1 MGNEVSKIEN
11 IENFENPSTDEI
23 VEITKQD
30 LINASNEQIQ
40 VDDID
45 DTELVVNSVDGNSM
59 VINSQGSSGT
69 DKENDRPNAKVKRRI
84 PKSKSSILTGQ
95 INRDTSTLK
104 PGTPKRL
111 NRKESKRASFYQKL
125 KGYNEIM
132 DELITMRNEYELVQ
146 QEKIKLREKLAVEE
160 EKQLLSEE
168 NHQSRVNGLLA
179 EFRKVCLFRKYSRTA
194 HHSGFFYHRLTVS
207 PFSHVYFSS
216 ILKYIQ
222 CKIENDK
229 LKSNL
234 EHTFEEIDA
243 WKSEFE
249 DEKTN
254 IKDLIESQ
262 LDAEDDIMKLKDDLR
277 CQKQHSDDQ
286 SALMESQIRAHES
299 EKLKLVAEIENRKRE
314 LDHMEG
320 EARARIDEM
329 TKLQNQNMDI
339 TLHMDDLKIEK
350 EEVITSNVFLI
361 NQLNDKN
368 DTIHALIGEK
378 EEISSE
384 VTKLEVR
391 LEGNRREITNLKRQI
406 ITNETEYR
414 TQLNDAEAEFSD
426 ERLCK

>member
-1 MGNEVSKIEN
+1 
-11 IENFENPSTDEI
+11 
-23 VEITKQD
+23 
-30 LINASNEQIQ
+30 
-40 VDDID
+40 
-45 DTELVVNSVDGNSM
+45 
-59 VINSQGSSGT
+59 
-69 DKENDRPNAKVKRRI
+69 
-84 PKSKSSILTGQ
+84 
-95 INRDTSTLK
+95 
-104 PGTPKRL
+104 
-111 NRKESKRASFYQKL
+111 
-125 KGYNEIM
+125 
-132 DELITMRNEYELVQ
+132 
-146 QEKIKLREKLAVEE
+146 
-160 EKQLLSEE
+160 
-168 NHQSRVNGLLA
+168 
-179 EFRKVCLFRKYSRTA
+179 
-194 HHSGFFYHRLTVS
+194 
-207 PFSHVYFSS
+207 
-216 ILKYIQ
+216 
-222 CKIENDK
+222 
-229 LKSNL
+229 
-234 EHTFEEIDA
+234 
-243 WKSEFE
+243 
-249 DEKTN
+249 
-254 IKDLIESQ
+254 
-262 LDAEDDIMKLKDDLR
+262 MKLNDDLR
-277 CQKQHSDDQ
+277 CQKQYSDDQ
-286 SALMESQIRAHES
+286 SAQMESQIRAHES

>member
-1 MGNEVSKIEN
+1 M
-11 IENFENPSTDEI
+11 
-23 VEITKQD
+23 
-30 LINASNEQIQ
+30 
-40 VDDID
+40 
-45 DTELVVNSVDGNSM
+45 
-59 VINSQGSSGT
+59 
-69 DKENDRPNAKVKRRI
+69 
-84 PKSKSSILTGQ
+84 
-95 INRDTSTLK
+95 
-104 PGTPKRL
+104 
-111 NRKESKRASFYQKL
+111 
-125 KGYNEIM
+125 
-132 DELITMRNEYELVQ
+132 
-146 QEKIKLREKLAVEE
+146 
-160 EKQLLSEE
+160 
-168 NHQSRVNGLLA
+168 
-179 EFRKVCLFRKYSRTA
+179 
-194 HHSGFFYHRLTVS
+194 
-207 PFSHVYFSS
+207 
-216 ILKYIQ
+216 
-222 CKIENDK
+222 
-229 LKSNL
+229 KSNL

-243 WKSEFE
+243 WKAEFE
-249 DEKTN
+249 DEKSN

-262 LDAEDDIMKLKDDLR
+262 IDAEDDIIKLKDDLR
-277 CQKQHSDDQ
+277 RQKQHFDDQ
-286 SALMESQIRAHES
+286 SANIEARSQAHES

-329 TKLQNQNMDI
+329 NKLQNQNMDI

-426 ERLCK
+426 ERLCE

>member
-1 MGNEVSKIEN
+1 M
-11 IENFENPSTDEI
+11 
-23 VEITKQD
+23 
-30 LINASNEQIQ
+30 
-40 VDDID
+40 
-45 DTELVVNSVDGNSM
+45 
-59 VINSQGSSGT
+59 
-69 DKENDRPNAKVKRRI
+69 
-84 PKSKSSILTGQ
+84 
-95 INRDTSTLK
+95 
-104 PGTPKRL
+104 
-111 NRKESKRASFYQKL
+111 
-125 KGYNEIM
+125 
-132 DELITMRNEYELVQ
+132 
-146 QEKIKLREKLAVEE
+146 
-160 EKQLLSEE
+160 
-168 NHQSRVNGLLA
+168 
-179 EFRKVCLFRKYSRTA
+179 
-194 HHSGFFYHRLTVS
+194 
-207 PFSHVYFSS
+207 
-216 ILKYIQ
+216 
-222 CKIENDK
+222 
-229 LKSNL
+229 

-249 DEKTN
+249 DEKSN

-262 LDAEDDIMKLKDDLR
+262 IDAEDDIIKLKEDLR
-277 CQKQHSDDQ
+277 RQKQHFDDQ
-286 SALMESQIRAHES
+286 SVLMESRIRAHES

-329 TKLQNQNMDI
+329 NKLQNQNMDI

-426 ERLCK
+426 ERLCEFQSLIRFESI

>member
-1 MGNEVSKIEN
+1 M
-11 IENFENPSTDEI
+11 
-23 VEITKQD
+23 
-30 LINASNEQIQ
+30 
-40 VDDID
+40 
-45 DTELVVNSVDGNSM
+45 
-59 VINSQGSSGT
+59 
-69 DKENDRPNAKVKRRI
+69 
-84 PKSKSSILTGQ
+84 
-95 INRDTSTLK
+95 
-104 PGTPKRL
+104 
-111 NRKESKRASFYQKL
+111 
-125 KGYNEIM
+125 
-132 DELITMRNEYELVQ
+132 
-146 QEKIKLREKLAVEE
+146 
-160 EKQLLSEE
+160 
-168 NHQSRVNGLLA
+168 
-179 EFRKVCLFRKYSRTA
+179 
-194 HHSGFFYHRLTVS
+194 
-207 PFSHVYFSS
+207 
-216 ILKYIQ
+216 
-222 CKIENDK
+222 
-229 LKSNL
+229 KSNL

-243 WKSEFE
+243 WKAEFE
-249 DEKTN
+249 DEKSN

-262 LDAEDDIMKLKDDLR
+262 IDAEDDIIKLKDDLLR
-277 CQKQHSDDQ
+277 QKQHFDDQ
-286 SALMESQIRAHES
+286 SALIEARSQAHES

-329 TKLQNQNMDI
+329 NKLQNQNMDI

-426 ERLCK
+426 ERLCE

>member
-1 MGNEVSKIEN
+1 
-11 IENFENPSTDEI
+11 
-23 VEITKQD
+23 
-30 LINASNEQIQ
+30 
-40 VDDID
+40 
-45 DTELVVNSVDGNSM
+45 
-59 VINSQGSSGT
+59 
-69 DKENDRPNAKVKRRI
+69 
-84 PKSKSSILTGQ
+84 
-95 INRDTSTLK
+95 
-104 PGTPKRL
+104 
-111 NRKESKRASFYQKL
+111 
-125 KGYNEIM
+125 
-132 DELITMRNEYELVQ
+132 
-146 QEKIKLREKLAVEE
+146 
-160 EKQLLSEE
+160 
-168 NHQSRVNGLLA
+168 
-179 EFRKVCLFRKYSRTA
+179 
-194 HHSGFFYHRLTVS
+194 
-207 PFSHVYFSS
+207 
-216 ILKYIQ
+216 
-222 CKIENDK
+222 
-229 LKSNL
+229 
-234 EHTFEEIDA
+234 
-243 WKSEFE
+243 
-249 DEKTN
+249 
-254 IKDLIESQ
+254 
-262 LDAEDDIMKLKDDLR
+262 MKLKDDLR

-426 ERLCK
+426 ERLCEFQSLIGFESI

>member
-1 MGNEVSKIEN
+1 M
-11 IENFENPSTDEI
+11 
-23 VEITKQD
+23 
-30 LINASNEQIQ
+30 
-40 VDDID
+40 
-45 DTELVVNSVDGNSM
+45 
-59 VINSQGSSGT
+59 
-69 DKENDRPNAKVKRRI
+69 
-84 PKSKSSILTGQ
+84 
-95 INRDTSTLK
+95 
-104 PGTPKRL
+104 
-111 NRKESKRASFYQKL
+111 
-125 KGYNEIM
+125 
-132 DELITMRNEYELVQ
+132 
-146 QEKIKLREKLAVEE
+146 
-160 EKQLLSEE
+160 
-168 NHQSRVNGLLA
+168 
-179 EFRKVCLFRKYSRTA
+179 
-194 HHSGFFYHRLTVS
+194 
-207 PFSHVYFSS
+207 
-216 ILKYIQ
+216 
-222 CKIENDK
+222 
-229 LKSNL
+229 KSNL

-243 WKSEFE
+243 WKAEFE
-249 DEKTN
+249 DEKSN

-262 LDAEDDIMKLKDDLR
+262 IDAEDDIIKLKDDLR
-277 CQKQHSDDQ
+277 RQKQHFDDQ
-286 SALMESQIRAHES
+286 SALMEARSQAHES

-329 TKLQNQNMDI
+329 NKLQNQNMDI

-426 ERLCK
+426 ERLCE

>member
-1 MGNEVSKIEN
+1 
-11 IENFENPSTDEI
+11 
-23 VEITKQD
+23 
-30 LINASNEQIQ
+30 
-40 VDDID
+40 
-45 DTELVVNSVDGNSM
+45 
-59 VINSQGSSGT
+59 
-69 DKENDRPNAKVKRRI
+69 
-84 PKSKSSILTGQ
+84 
-95 INRDTSTLK
+95 
-104 PGTPKRL
+104 
-111 NRKESKRASFYQKL
+111 
-125 KGYNEIM
+125 
-132 DELITMRNEYELVQ
+132 
-146 QEKIKLREKLAVEE
+146 
-160 EKQLLSEE
+160 
-168 NHQSRVNGLLA
+168 
-179 EFRKVCLFRKYSRTA
+179 
-194 HHSGFFYHRLTVS
+194 
-207 PFSHVYFSS
+207 
-216 ILKYIQ
+216 
-222 CKIENDK
+222 
-229 LKSNL
+229 
-234 EHTFEEIDA
+234 
-243 WKSEFE
+243 
-249 DEKTN
+249 
-254 IKDLIESQ
+254 
-262 LDAEDDIMKLKDDLR
+262 MKLKDDLR

-320 EARARIDEM
+320 ETRARIDEM

>member
-1 MGNEVSKIEN
+1 M
-11 IENFENPSTDEI
+11 
-23 VEITKQD
+23 
-30 LINASNEQIQ
+30 
-40 VDDID
+40 
-45 DTELVVNSVDGNSM
+45 
-59 VINSQGSSGT
+59 
-69 DKENDRPNAKVKRRI
+69 
-84 PKSKSSILTGQ
+84 
-95 INRDTSTLK
+95 
-104 PGTPKRL
+104 
-111 NRKESKRASFYQKL
+111 
-125 KGYNEIM
+125 
-132 DELITMRNEYELVQ
+132 
-146 QEKIKLREKLAVEE
+146 
-160 EKQLLSEE
+160 
-168 NHQSRVNGLLA
+168 
-179 EFRKVCLFRKYSRTA
+179 
-194 HHSGFFYHRLTVS
+194 
-207 PFSHVYFSS
+207 
-216 ILKYIQ
+216 
-222 CKIENDK
+222 
-229 LKSNL
+229 KSNL

-243 WKSEFE
+243 WKAEFE

-262 LDAEDDIMKLKDDLR
+262 IDAEDDIIKLKDDLR
-277 CQKQHSDDQ
+277 RQKQHFDDQ
-286 SALMESQIRAHES
+286 SALMEARSQAHES

-329 TKLQNQNMDI
+329 NKLQNQNMDI

-426 ERLCK
+426 ERLCE

>member
-1 MGNEVSKIEN
+1 M
-11 IENFENPSTDEI
+11 
-23 VEITKQD
+23 
-30 LINASNEQIQ
+30 
-40 VDDID
+40 
-45 DTELVVNSVDGNSM
+45 
-59 VINSQGSSGT
+59 
-69 DKENDRPNAKVKRRI
+69 
-84 PKSKSSILTGQ
+84 
-95 INRDTSTLK
+95 
-104 PGTPKRL
+104 
-111 NRKESKRASFYQKL
+111 
-125 KGYNEIM
+125 
-132 DELITMRNEYELVQ
+132 
-146 QEKIKLREKLAVEE
+146 
-160 EKQLLSEE
+160 
-168 NHQSRVNGLLA
+168 
-179 EFRKVCLFRKYSRTA
+179 
-194 HHSGFFYHRLTVS
+194 
-207 PFSHVYFSS
+207 
-216 ILKYIQ
+216 
-222 CKIENDK
+222 
-229 LKSNL
+229 

-249 DEKTN
+249 DEKSN

-262 LDAEDDIMKLKDDLR
+262 IDAEDDIIKLKEDLR
-277 CQKQHSDDQ
+277 RQKQHFDDQ
-286 SALMESQIRAHES
+286 SVLMESRIRAHES

-329 TKLQNQNMDI
+329 NKLQNQNMDI

-426 ERLCK
+426 ERLCE

>member
-1 MGNEVSKIEN
+1 M
-11 IENFENPSTDEI
+11 
-23 VEITKQD
+23 
-30 LINASNEQIQ
+30 
-40 VDDID
+40 
-45 DTELVVNSVDGNSM
+45 
-59 VINSQGSSGT
+59 
-69 DKENDRPNAKVKRRI
+69 
-84 PKSKSSILTGQ
+84 
-95 INRDTSTLK
+95 
-104 PGTPKRL
+104 
-111 NRKESKRASFYQKL
+111 
-125 KGYNEIM
+125 
-132 DELITMRNEYELVQ
+132 
-146 QEKIKLREKLAVEE
+146 
-160 EKQLLSEE
+160 
-168 NHQSRVNGLLA
+168 
-179 EFRKVCLFRKYSRTA
+179 
-194 HHSGFFYHRLTVS
+194 
-207 PFSHVYFSS
+207 
-216 ILKYIQ
+216 
-222 CKIENDK
+222 
-229 LKSNL
+229 KSNL

-243 WKSEFE
+243 WKAEFE
-249 DEKTN
+249 DEKSN

-262 LDAEDDIMKLKDDLR
+262 IDAEDDIIKLKDDLR
-277 CQKQHSDDQ
+277 RQKQHFDDQ
-286 SALMESQIRAHES
+286 SALIEARSQAHES

-329 TKLQNQNMDI
+329 NKLQNQNMDI

-426 ERLCK
+426 ERLCE

>member
-1 MGNEVSKIEN
+1 
-11 IENFENPSTDEI
+11 
-23 VEITKQD
+23 
-30 LINASNEQIQ
+30 
-40 VDDID
+40 
-45 DTELVVNSVDGNSM
+45 
-59 VINSQGSSGT
+59 
-69 DKENDRPNAKVKRRI
+69 
-84 PKSKSSILTGQ
+84 
-95 INRDTSTLK
+95 
-104 PGTPKRL
+104 
-111 NRKESKRASFYQKL
+111 
-125 KGYNEIM
+125 
-132 DELITMRNEYELVQ
+132 
-146 QEKIKLREKLAVEE
+146 
-160 EKQLLSEE
+160 
-168 NHQSRVNGLLA
+168 
-179 EFRKVCLFRKYSRTA
+179 
-194 HHSGFFYHRLTVS
+194 
-207 PFSHVYFSS
+207 
-216 ILKYIQ
+216 
-222 CKIENDK
+222 
-229 LKSNL
+229 
-234 EHTFEEIDA
+234 
-243 WKSEFE
+243 
-249 DEKTN
+249 
-254 IKDLIESQ
+254 
-262 LDAEDDIMKLKDDLR
+262 MKLKDDLR

-286 SALMESQIRAHES
+286 SALMESRIRAHES

-426 ERLCK
+426 ERLCKLIINRIWVHLNPDFNCISID